1 MHGLTPTTSRI
12 LIVDDNRAIHD
23 DFRKILQPDSQDAK
37 DFELAESALFGAPVA
52 KNKTMQFE
60 LNSAYQGKEALEL
73 VRKSVAEKKPFAM
86 AFMDVRMPPGW
97 DGIETTAAIW
107 KLDPDIQIVICTA
120 YSDYSWNDLHAK
132 LGHTDRLVILKKPF
146 DNIEV
151 LQLAHALSEKWRLLQ
166 QTRRQVF
173 ELEERVD
180 QRTAQLQE
188 TNRRLETEIAER
200 KQAEFALRES
210 QHMVLRQERLAA
222 VGQLSAGVA
231 HDFNNIMTVIHGH
244 ASLLLLGKKVLIAA
258 HEPLREIEKAAMR
271 AAKLTQQLLAFSRKQ
286 AMQPRP
292 VNLGEIAGGM
302 AAMLERAI
310 GEHIRLR
317 VTAMPNSP
325 AVHADV
331 SMIEQVL
338 MNLAVNA
345 RDAMPDGGTLS
356 ISVETVSIGVEE
368 AARHPDACVGNFVCL
383 GVRDTGLGMDEQTL
397 AHIFEPFFTTK
408 DVGKGTGLGLATVYG
423 IVRQHQGWIEVQS
436 QPGQG
441 TTFKVFFPTSQPEG
455 DIQTEPEPGQRAG
468 EQALAQSEVQKKT
481 KPEPLPV
488 VRGRGE
494 TVLVVEDEPA
504 LRHLVRRIIQGY
516 GYAVIEAKSGVEAL
530 EVWRR
535 EKDQIHLL
543 LTDIVMPEGISGR
556 ELARTLLAESPDLK
570 IIFTSGYDSNPEEE
584 APVLIEG
591 LNFLRKPY
599 SPPAL
604 AKIMHR
610 TLESEANPSLVVAA

>member
-1 MHGLTPTTSRI
+1 MQRLTPKKSRI
-12 LIVDDNRAIHD
+12 LVVDDNRAIHD
-23 DFRKILQPDSQDAK
+23 DFRKILSPDASQANDL
-37 DFELAESALFGAPVA
+37 EMAESALFGAPA
-52 KNKTMQFE
+52 ATNKTMQFD
-60 LNSAYQGKEALEL
+60 LDSAYQGKETLEL
-73 VRKSVAEKKPFAM
+73 VRQAVAEKKPYAL
-86 AFMDVRMPPGW
+86 AFVDVRMPPGW

-120 YSDYSWNDLHAK
+120 YSDYSWDDLHAK

-146 DNIEV
+146 DNVEV

-188 TNRRLETEIAER
+188 TNRRLETEITER
-200 KQAEFALRES
+200 KQAEFALLES
-210 QHMVLRQERLAA
+210 QQMVLRQERLAA

-244 ASLLLLGKKVLIAA
+244 ASLLLLGEKVSAAA

-310 GEHIRLR
+310 GEHIRLH
-317 VTAMPNSP
+317 VTAMPGSP
-325 AVHADV
+325 AVQADA

-356 ISVETVSIGVEE
+356 ISVETVSIGDEE
-368 AARHPDACVGNFVCL
+368 AARHPDACAGKFVCL

-397 AHIFEPFFTTK
+397 GRIFEPFFTTK
-408 DVGKGTGLGLATVYG
+408 DVGKGTGLGLASVYG

-436 QPGQG
+436 RPGRG
-441 TTFKVFFPTSQPEG
+441 TTFKVFFPTSQ
-455 DIQTEPEPGQRAG
+455 
-468 EQALAQSEVQKKT
+468 SEVEIQAKS
-481 KPEPLPV
+481 EPSRV

-516 GYAVIEAKSGVEAL
+516 GYSVIEAKSGVEAL
-530 EVWRR
+530 EVWSR
-535 EKDQIHLL
+535 EKEQIHLL

-584 APVLIEG
+584 IPALIEG

-604 AKIMHR
+604 AEIVHR
-610 TLESEANPSLVVAA
+610 CLERAANPSLVVAA